1 MKRYLLSILF
11 LLAVFISRSQVVRID
26 TASHNQIHVPN
37 NLQKPYSSEFMYSVA
52 LRAFALEQ
60 FPQIFNNPEREQFY
74 SSAFNGLTFK
84 FNDNQI
90 SYRITG
96 IYFNNDV
103 SSNKNCLNCEQI
115 GGKLQ
120 NTALK
125 IGFEKNITYTRIQP
139 YFGLDIGYMNQKYA
153 REEYNSL
160 AEQSQQEVID
170 RKNSA
175 LASPFIG
182 IKFNVLPYLTVVA
195 ESNFTIAYSYQ
206 KTERASSPDTP
217 HSREKWEYFFAPV
230 GSLGIQFNF
239 GTLY

>member
-1 MKRYLLSILF
+1 MKKLLLAILF
-11 LLAVFISRSQVVRID
+11 LISVTIAKGQVVRID
-26 TASHNQIHVPN
+26 TTSHQPVRIPG

-52 LRAFALEQ
+52 IRAFALEQ

-96 IYFNNDV
+96 IYFNNDI
-103 SSNKNCLNCEQI
+103 SSNRSCLNCESI
-115 GGKLQ
+115 NGKLQ
-120 NTALK
+120 NTVLK

-139 YFGLDIGYMNQKYA
+139 YFGLDIGYINQKYTH
-153 REEYNSL
+153 ETPYSSV
-160 AEQSQQEVID
+160 EQSQQEVVD

-182 IKFNVLPYLTVVA
+182 IKFNVLPYLTVAA

-206 KTERASSPDTP
+206 KTERAHAPDTP
-217 HSREKWEYFFAPV
+217 HTREKWEYFFAPV

-239 GTLY
+239 GAIY